1 MLKILHEAKYQHHD
15 ICEKVGI
22 DHFNDPKAYIEYSN
36 NMHNV
41 YKNIDDYNPNKD
53 NKNLIVFDDIIP
65 DMINNTKLNSTV
77 TELFIRSRKLNISLC
92 FITQSYF
99 KVPKVLMLDRILLI
113 FLSQKFQ
120 IKESFKKLCEI
131 IYQILKLKIYR
142 EYL

>member
-41 YKNIDDYNPNKD
+41 YKNIDDYNPDKD

-99 KVPKVLMLDRILLI
+99 KVPKVLILDRILLI
-113 FLSQKFQ
+113 FSSQKFQ

>member
-22 DHFNDPKAYIEYSN
+22 DHFNDPKTYMEYSN
-36 NMHNV
+36 NMHKV
-41 YKNIDDYNPNKD
+41 YKNIDDYNPDKD

-99 KVPKVLMLDRILLI
+99 KVPKVLILDRILLI
-113 FLSQKFQ
+113 FSSQKFQ

>member
-22 DHFNDPKAYIEYSN
+22 DHFNDPKAYIKYSN

-41 YKNIDDYNPNKD
+41 YKNIDDYNPDKD

-99 KVPKVLMLDRILLI
+99 KVPKVLILDRILLI

>member
-22 DHFNDPKAYIEYSN
+22 DHFNDPKTYIEYSN

-41 YKNIDDYNPNKD
+41 YKNIDDYNPDKD

-99 KVPKVLMLDRILLI
+99 KVPKVLILDRILLI